1 MFHHPVK
8 RTKRHIT
15 VEGGDT
21 KNEAAKEQ
29 RVIIQGYVNI
39 ESISQHQSCRISP
52 QIGRHARP
60 FGVTSGHGINVD
72 DVAHT
77 DQQRETLQPPGVGK
91 QQIHR
96 TQHEYWRSVAQHS
109 AQLQKTRHR
118 ETERVEALKEDAH
131 REHPGHSRMQSVGM
145 AVGYIGGKEG
155 YDAED
160 CGTDA
165 GNPRQRQIFHPM
177 IGKQRHDRTQHKMG
191 CSSNDKSQHH
201 CCFYHQ
207 NTIISRAKIQK
218 NNNSGPHWVSR
229 NCFYTAFF
237 DFPTSKQRLEG
248 LKDDVR
254 RGRSAGRSSQRSRD
268 R

>member
-1 MFHHPVK
+1 MLHQPVK
-8 RTKRHIT
+8 RTKCHIA
-15 VEGGDT
+15 VERGDT
-21 KNEAAKEQ
+21 EYKAAKEQ
-29 RVIIQGYVNI
+29 WIIVQGDIHI
-39 ESISQHQSCRISP
+39 EAISQHQGRRISP
-52 QIGRHARP
+52 QIGRHTRP
-60 FGVTSGHGINVD
+60 FGVTPGHGIDIDNI
-72 DVAHT
+72 AYA
-77 DQQRETLQPPGVGK
+77 DQQRQTLQPPGAGK

-96 TQHEYWRSVAQHS
+96 PQQNNGRGVAQHS
-109 AQLQKTRHR
+109 AQLQKARHR
-118 ETERVEALKEDAH
+118 KAESVEALKKDAD

-160 CGTDA
+160 RGTDA

-191 CSSNDKSQHH
+191 CSSNDKSEHH

-237 DFPTSKQRLEG
+237 DFSTSKQRLEG
-248 LKDDVR
+248 LKDVVR
-254 RGRSAGRSSQRSRD
+254 RGQSAGRSSQRSRD